1 MIWLDRIHRWTGA
14 FVGLVLAA
22 LGLSGTLL
30 LYEDAWLRSTVPH
43 ADEPLVAEVATA
55 TAKRLLTDDT
65 LQLTSIIFPTE
76 SLGLFRLSFAGDGG
90 GYADQN
96 GNIVAR
102 WSSEWE
108 RPELW
113 LFAFHHDLLM
123 DDTGKLVS
131 GVLALIGVGFVLTG
145 VLLWW
150 RTRKTFAFRVLPERW
165 SRLHL
170 LRHHRDLGVVMTP
183 LLLITIVTGAMLTLR
198 PVADLLLWPL
208 SPPGTIAE
216 SLAAPT
222 VKGGPIDPHFDW
234 RSMLRTVRSAY
245 ADAELRTVSVPRREG
260 QLVRVRVRQP
270 DEWLPNGRTVL
281 WFDPADGRL
290 VESRDAHQLPLATRA
305 FNLVYPIHAS
315 TVGGVVYKAL
325 MTIAGLAL
333 TLLGTLAVYAF
344 WGFQT
349 RRALQSSALARQ
361 TRTGSIR

>member
-1 MIWLDRIHRWTGA
+1 LIWVDRIHRWTGA
-14 FVGLVLAA
+14 FVGLLLAA

-30 LYEDAWLRSTVPH
+30 LYEDAWLRATVPH
-43 ADEPLVAEVATA
+43 ANEPLVAEVATA
-55 TAKRLLTDDT
+55 GAERLLADES
-65 LQLTSIIFPTE
+65 LQLTSLIFPTE
-76 SLGLFRLSFAGDGG
+76 SLGLFKVSFAGDGG
-90 GYADQN
+90 GYADQA
-96 GNIVAR
+96 GNLVVR

-108 RPELW
+108 RVELW

-123 DDTGKLVS
+123 GETGLLLS

-165 SRLHL
+165 SRLHI
-170 LRHHRDLGVVMTP
+170 LRHHRDLGVVTTP
-183 LLLITIVTGAMLTLR
+183 LLLITILTGAMLTLR
-198 PVADLLLWPL
+198 PVADLLLAPV

-216 SLAAPT
+216 SLAPPKI
-222 VKGGPIDPHFDW
+222 KGGPIDPQFDW
-234 RSMLRTVRSAY
+234 HAMLQTVRSAY
-245 ADAELRTVSVPRREG
+245 GDAQLRTLSVPRREG

-290 VESRDAHQLPLATRA
+290 IESRDAHTLPAATRA

-315 TVGGVVYKAL
+315 TVGGVVYKVL

-333 TLLGTLAVYAF
+333 TLLGTLAVYGF
-344 WGFQT
+344 WSFKT
-349 RRALQSSALARQ
+349 RRALQTSALARQ
-361 TRTGSIR
+361 TRLG